1 MICKLG
7 TISASSLSSLQRLPK
22 GKGQVEIDSRFAS
35 VFTNKDF
42 APEFSVDKRG
52 RQMKKKS
59 GENLARYYR
68 LEGGDR
74 KENTENSDRKQIQNV
89 QPSAPK
95 AMAKKQLKG
104 KLAKNLKVEVSSG
117 AALVVHSD
125 GEEEGVPHKGRRGK
139 HRALISKPPLE
150 KEEEEEEKG
159 EEEEEEE
166 DEGEEGEE
174 GGEVGY
180 ASSSS
185 SSDDDSDDGAVEEEE
200 EVWWATRLGP

>member
-1 MICKLG
+1 M
-7 TISASSLSSLQRLPK
+7 
-22 GKGQVEIDSRFAS
+22 EIDSRFAS

-74 KENTENSDRKQIQNV
+74 KEKLEDSDGKQRQNV
-89 QPSAPK
+89 QPFAPK
-95 AMAKKQLKG
+95 AVAKKQLKG
-104 KLAKNLKVEVSSG
+104 KLDKNEKVELSSG

-125 GEEEGVPHKGRRGK
+125 GKGEGAEEAVQDEGVPHKGRRGK